1 MITQLDIS
9 VGPVQGFVSQSRRTR
24 DLWGSSYL
32 LSFLSAHA
40 MHGAERAGG
49 QIVRPLVANDA
60 LYKWVQGSRS
70 GKAPQIG
77 SLPNHFVVEVDGD
90 ARSVAVKATEAFATA
105 WRQVYEPVWRKF
117 MKPIE
122 SAGLGTRAIWD
133 RQVDGFWEMA
143 WTAGPAGDEPEHRG
157 MLARRKHWRIHE
169 PTEEPGDKCTIMHD
183 LQELSGYVRARDRRS
198 QDQFWRDLGTQLGA
212 LDLRNN
218 ERLCAVAFVKRMFP
232 KVAEDALGWDV
243 DRSRWSSTVYVAA
256 VPWIDRVVR
265 TAHQEVASYA
275 MAVEKYAPN
284 GVFAEQPPSFIRR
297 TGIGDFARLD
307 ANWFHAEFVKDE
319 DRCPLPND
327 NTGVREVRE
336 ELTRL
341 LKAVAATTDESGC
354 RVGTPPLYY
363 ALLLADGDRLGE
375 LVGRRGSESV
385 GRALAD
391 FTGAVEE
398 IVGNHDGVTVYAGG
412 DDVMAMLPSPKALH
426 CAAQLAR
433 RYRNAFLDG
442 QETEME
448 ATLSAG
454 VVLAHIRYPLSGVI
468 REAHRLLDDVAKDGN
483 GRDSMAV
490 GVLKRG
496 GLHCQW
502 TTTWKRRGEVERV
515 PAQKL
520 MDDLV
525 GNLKAAALDP
535 GVSSG
540 LIYRVRETLTMLC
553 GWDRWEPG
561 KWGGVPDD
569 LDVRAFLQAE
579 IARSFADRRVGS
591 QGGVPKMVDRARQ
604 ASNLVYDLLKRSRA
618 PSPDGQETETVEV
631 GVDALLLARFLAD
644 NVDEEAI
651 R

>member
-1 MITQLDIS
+1 MITRLDIS
-9 VGPVQGFVSQSRRTR
+9 IGPVQGFVSQSRRTR

-32 LSFLSAHA
+32 LSFLSAHS

-70 GKAPQIG
+70 GEAPQIG

-90 ARSVAVKATEAFATA
+90 ARSVAVRATEAFATA
-105 WRQVYEPVWRKF
+105 WRQVYKSVWRKF
-117 MKPIE
+117 VKPIE

-143 WTAGPAGDEPEHRG
+143 WTAGPAGDKAEPRDL
-157 MLARRKHWRIHE
+157 LARRKHWRSHE

-198 QDQFWRDLGTQLGA
+198 QDQFWCDLGTQLGA

-232 KVAEDALGWDV
+232 KVAEDTLGWDV
-243 DRSRWSSTVYVAA
+243 DRSRWSSTIYVAA
-256 VPWIDRVVR
+256 VPWIDRVA
-265 TAHQEVASYA
+265 TAALEKAKCYA
-275 MAVEKYAPN
+275 KIVDKHARKD
-284 GVFAEQPPSFIRR
+284 VFAEQPLIRKE
-297 TGIGDFARLD
+297 IGSFARLD
-307 ANWFHAEFVKDE
+307 ANWFHAESVKDE
-319 DRCPLPND
+319 DRCPLPD
-327 NTGVREVRE
+327 GGTGVGEVRE
-336 ELTRL
+336 EFARM
-341 LKAVAATTDESGC
+341 LKTIAKTKDESG
-354 RVGTPPLYY
+354 RQTGVPSLYY
-363 ALLLADGDRLGE
+363 ALLLADGDRLGH
-375 LVGRRGSESV
+375 LVSKRGSESV

-391 FTGAVEE
+391 FTGAVEK
-398 IVGNHDGVTVYAGG
+398 IVGDHYGVTIYAGG
-412 DDVMAMLPSPKALH
+412 DDVMAMLPLPNALQ
-426 CAAQLAR
+426 CAHQLAR
-433 RYRNAFLDG
+433 RYRNAFLDD
-442 QETEME
+442 QKTEME

-515 PAQKL
+515 PAQAL
-520 MDDLV
+520 LDDLV

-561 KWGGVPDD
+561 KWGVPDD

-579 IARSFADRRVGS
+579 IARSFADRHVGS